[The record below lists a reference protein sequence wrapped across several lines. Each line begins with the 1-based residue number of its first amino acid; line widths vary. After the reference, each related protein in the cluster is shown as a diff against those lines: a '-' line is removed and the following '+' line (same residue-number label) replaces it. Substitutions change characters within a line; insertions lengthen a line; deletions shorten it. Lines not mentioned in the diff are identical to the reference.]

1 MHRLGG
7 AGVQLRNPTCV
18 KLPVLSPASASAVPL
33 AANARMLA
41 GIRVVELATVVAG
54 PTCASFLSDMGADV
68 IKVEPPLGDSWRT
81 QVGVNPQ
88 TGKDFRGEP
97 FSSCFENANRGKRS
111 VVIDL
116 TTDKG
121 TASMLNLIGTADVF
135 LTNMRLQALQKLG
148 LGWESLRLKF
158 PVLIFAHLTAWG
170 VGGPKENDA
179 GYDVGA
185 FWAASGLQKFIMAD
199 DEPGTGT
206 PRFVGGIGDHVTA
219 VHLMAGVLGALYQRR
234 DTGEGQYVEACLYR
248 AGVHAM
254 AVPMMMALVGEV
266 QGKPYRKGPRS
277 NDTNPSFNVYRCKDH
292 RWIQLLGLETPRHL
306 PKLLRCLGLMEHVA
320 ADARFAPV
328 GQDCRELISRVFR
341 QESVRVPFV
350 ALLDEHFATRDVA
363 EWEAIFSAEDVWCH
377 RMSDINEVIASDNA
391 AAVGSYVDVPGVGHR
406 LLAHPVKWSASPT
419 IPRGRAP
426 GLGDHTKEVLDE
438 LRRSKL

>member
-1 MHRLGG
+1 MHRLRAAGG
-7 AGVQLRNPTCV
+7 QFQTSTLSE
-18 KLPVLSPASASAVPL
+18 SPALFTATAASAPH
-33 AANARMLA
+33 AAPARMLA

-68 IKVEPPLGDSWRT
+68 IKVEPPQGDSWRT
-81 QVGVNPQ
+81 QVGVNPS

-111 VVIDL
+111 VIIDL
-116 TTDKG
+116 TTDAG
-121 TASMLNLIGTADVF
+121 TVAMLSLLVTADVF
-135 LTNMRLQALQKLG
+135 LTNVRLQALQKLG
-148 LGWESLRLKF
+148 LDWASLRLKL
-158 PVLIFAHLTAWG
+158 PRLIFAHLTAWG

-199 DEPGTGT
+199 DEPSTST

-219 VHLMAGVLGALYQRR
+219 VHLMGGVLGALYQRR

-254 AVPMMMALVGEV
+254 AVPMMMALVGDA
-266 QGKPYRKGPRS
+266 QGKPYSKPPRS
-277 NDTNPSFNVYRCKDH
+277 NDANPSFNVYRCKDN
-292 RWIQLLGLETPRHL
+292 RWLQILGLETPRHL
-306 PKLLRCLGLMEHVA
+306 PKLLLCLGLADVVA

-328 GQDCRELISRVFR
+328 GQDFRELIAKVFK
-341 QESVRVPFV
+341 QESVRLPFI
-350 ALLDEHFATRDVA
+350 ALLDEQFATRDVA
-363 EWEAIFSAEDVWCH
+363 EWEAILSAEDVWCH
-377 RMSDINEVIASDNA
+377 RMSDINEVISSENA

-419 IPRGRAP
+419 VPLGRAP
-426 GLGDHTKEVLDE
+426 SLGEHTKEIMEE
-438 LRRSKL
+438 LRLSKL